1 MREILVIKALQERDL
16 IRDRIHEKLEKMH
29 FLDYKKKCEERT
41 AGMLMEET
49 AFCEQVKSCFQ
60 SNQDLICNYDEIDAA
75 IVASNANTMVKTKYG
90 EYTVAAAIALK
101 QRLKIS
107 GGKEMPRSLLSM
119 DKNMMA
125 KRDFES
131 EMILVMQNQM
141 VDVMEKLK
149 TSQAALEASAEQ
161 MRNNI
166 LGGEKTKK
174 DSASIAVVDE
184 YLKANQYKLVDPL
197 DLSKKLTQ
205 LKADREDLLNELDTA
220 IKISNAT
227 TTITVSF

>member
-1 MREILVIKALQERDL
+1 
-16 IRDRIHEKLEKMH
+16 
-29 FLDYKKKCEERT
+29 
-41 AGMLMEET
+41 
-49 AFCEQVKSCFQ
+49 
-60 SNQDLICNYDEIDAA
+60 
-75 IVASNANTMVKTKYG
+75 
-90 EYTVAAAIALK
+90 
-101 QRLKIS
+101 
-107 GGKEMPRSLLSM
+107 MPRSLLSM

-131 EMILVMQNQM
+131 EMILAMQNQM

-197 DLSKKLTQ
+197 DLSRKLTQ